1 LRKQIPATTEK
12 TTLASLPTTFVVNE
26 KRLPVN
32 LFTLRQTLYKKAKR
46 EPTFRFYSLY
56 GLIARLDVL
65 AAAWDLVADNDGA
78 PGVDGVTIQQIAAAP
93 GGGATLVATLHQE
106 LLTKQYTAQAVRRV
120 FILKPNGQRRPLGI
134 PTVRDRVVQAA
145 ARLILEPIFE
155 ADFSEA
161 SYGYRPGRQAHAAL
175 AAIER
180 NVREGYTG
188 IHGDLRCRPASPFRH
203 DPARQADKVRRA
215 ASRRWSRPAPPA
227 PVAGGTGGG
236 SRRERSAEAEP
247 TDSLTRG
254 TRRDLGPYST
264 GCRWVAH
271 S

>member
-93 GGGATLVATLHQE
+93 GGERHWW
-106 LLTKQYTAQAVRRV
+106 RRCT
-120 FILKPNGQRRPLGI
+120 R
-134 PTVRDRVVQAA
+134 
-145 ARLILEPIFE
+145 
-155 ADFSEA
+155 S
-161 SYGYRPGRQAHAAL
+161 
-175 AAIER
+175 
-180 NVREGYTG
+180 
-188 IHGDLRCRPASPFRH
+188 C
-203 DPARQADKVRRA
+203 
-215 ASRRWSRPAPPA
+215 SRS
-227 PVAGGTGGG
+227 
-236 SRRERSAEAEP
+236 S
-247 TDSLTRG
+247 
-254 TRRDLGPYST
+254 TRRKRCDGYS
-264 GCRWVAH
+264 

>member
-180 NVREGYTG
+180 NVREGYTE
-188 IHGDLRCRPASPFRH
+188 IYDADLQAYFDTIPHDKLIKCVERRVADGAVLRLLRQWLVAPVEDRGENGRPKR
-203 DPARQADKVRRA
+203 
-215 ASRRWSRPAPPA
+215 SRP
-227 PVAGGTGGG
+227 T
-236 SRRERSAEAEP
+236 
-247 TDSLTRG
+247 L
-254 TRRDLGPYST
+254 
-264 GCRWVAH
+264 
-271 S
+271 